1 MIYLLLWLIQ
11 DILQVLMMGFTLVPD
26 IYTLILLA
34 SALMPGVDEEKQ
46 KKLIWLAFFGGLM
59 WDLRWTNLIGLM
71 ACVNVLIIFFVP
83 NYWKKVPA
91 QGRTPYLLAFL
102 LFCSQLF
109 TAASNYIFWS
119 VPSSVA
125 VRLIGIQL
133 ILVLPVILLI
143 AYLYKKVYE
152 NYV

>member
-1 MIYLLLWLIQ
+1 MIYILLWLVQ

-34 SALMPGVDEEKQ
+34 SALMPGVEEDKQ
-46 KKLIWLAFFGGLM
+46 KKLIWFAFFGGLM
-59 WDLRWTNLIGLM
+59 WDLRWTNLVGLM
-71 ACVNVLIIFFVP
+71 ACVNVLIVYFMPV
-83 NYWKKVPA
+83 YWKNVPA
-91 QGRTPYLLAFL
+91 QGRSPYVFASL
-102 LFCSQLF
+102 LFGAQLF
-109 TAASNYIFWS
+109 TAASNYVFWS

-133 ILVLPVILLI
+133 IFVLPVIFLI